1 LNGILRVLRIL
12 LFLFCAFGALFS
24 GMFDNAATGIL
35 YAAATILALVGIFKP
50 WASAAALCCIAI
62 AALTSWGGGN
72 PGH

>member
-1 LNGILRVLRIL
+1 VILLVLRIL
-12 LFLFCAFGALFS
+12 LFLFTVFGALFS
-24 GMFDNAATGIL
+24 AMFDSPVTGLL

-50 WASAAALCCIAI
+50 WASAAALGCIGI